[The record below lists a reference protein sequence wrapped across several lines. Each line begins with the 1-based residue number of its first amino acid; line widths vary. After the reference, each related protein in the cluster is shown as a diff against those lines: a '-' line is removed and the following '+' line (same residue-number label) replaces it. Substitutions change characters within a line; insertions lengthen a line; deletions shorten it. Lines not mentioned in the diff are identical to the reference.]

1 MQRVYPSGVGAR
13 HRKKRAEFGGAERR
27 GSIPKTIHAEPFCD
41 HGLFV
46 FNSFGD

>member
-1 MQRVYPSGVGAR
+1 MKRVYRYGIGAR
-13 HRKKRAEFGGAERR
+13 HRKKRAEFWGAGRR
-27 GSIPKTIHAEPFCD
+27 LSVPKTIHVERFCD